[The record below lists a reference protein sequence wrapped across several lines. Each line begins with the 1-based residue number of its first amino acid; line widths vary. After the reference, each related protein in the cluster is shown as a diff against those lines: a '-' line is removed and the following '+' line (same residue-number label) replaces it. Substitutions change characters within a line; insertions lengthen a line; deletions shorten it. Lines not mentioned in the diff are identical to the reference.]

1 MSITPIPYGN
11 MPKLSLH
18 YDTNQPAS
26 RRYHP
31 TTMTNSHDLPNQQH
45 QLTHPLQYQ
54 NNDWMSSVEND
65 YEQQSTI
72 RHLSEDSDTQYA
84 VNYDTK
90 CKVDA
95 VLQAFMKR
103 SFERHNVEYEPTIA
117 SANGYWNNNCAS
129 LIPCSPNDAAGQKNE
144 EDMEAHSVV
153 RHEEDSR
160 RVSHE
165 AQDKPIETSW
175 LCRPCKNIDFL

>member
-1 MSITPIPYGN
+1 
-11 MPKLSLH
+11 MPKLALH

-31 TTMTNSHDLPNQQH
+31 TMMTNIHDLPNQQH
-45 QLTHPLQYQ
+45 QLTHPLQHQ
-54 NNDWMSSVEND
+54 NNDWMCSVEND

-72 RHLSEDSDTQYA
+72 RHVSEDSDTQYA
-84 VNYDTK
+84 VNNDTK
-90 CKVDA
+90 CKVDD

-103 SFERHNVEYEPTIA
+103 SFERHNINVEYVPTIA
-117 SANGYWNNNCAS
+117 SANGSPAEGAHQYRNNNCAS
-129 LIPCSPNDAAGQKNE
+129 LIPCSPNDAAGRKNE

-160 RVSHE
+160 RVSLE

-175 LCRPCKNIDFL
+175 LCRPCNNID